1 MVKKYNYTQKTGRK
15 QKTLKDINLPD
26 NWKERVKELDAQGY
40 SEEEIYLHYY
50 RINPHLFEKLC
61 DRELEFRQT
70 VKKAEILCKGW
81 WIEQS
86 RKSLRRQHYQSALWF
101 MNMKN
106 RFGWKDKTDI
116 EHSLADSTID
126 KFATLS
132 SQELLVKA
140 NAIIG
145 KSTGKS

>member
-1 MVKKYNYTQKTGRK
+1 MAKVGRK
-15 QKTLKDINLPD
+15 QKTLKDLNLPK
-26 NWKERVKELDAQGY
+26 NWKDQVLKFTSQGL
-40 SEEEIYLHYY
+40 SKEEIYLRYF
-50 RINPHLFEKLC
+50 RINPQLFEALC
-61 DRELEFRQT
+61 QRDIEFSLT
-70 VKKAEILCKGW
+70 IKKAEILCKGW

-86 RKSLRRQHYQSALWF
+86 RKSLKRKNYQSALWF

-116 EHSLADSTID
+116 EHSLADSTIE

-132 SQELLVKA
+132 AAELIAKA

-145 KSTGKS
+145 KPTSPK